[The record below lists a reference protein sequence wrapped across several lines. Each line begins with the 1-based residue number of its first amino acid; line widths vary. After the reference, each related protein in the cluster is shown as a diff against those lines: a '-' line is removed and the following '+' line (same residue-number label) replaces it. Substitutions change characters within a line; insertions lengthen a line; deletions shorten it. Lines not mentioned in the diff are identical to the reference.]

1 MNLKMASAFLAA
13 IMAATAA
20 SGGRA
25 STPAPSRLVDR
36 ATVVVRVCHH
46 PPSTPAAHRCPN
58 SQIQIVQQESV
69 KFKYKSKAKTDSN
82 CETSLFYDD
91 FIYYVSWA
99 FVILVF

>member
-1 MNLKMASAFLAA
+1 MASAFLAA

-20 SGGRA
+20 SGGRT
-25 STPAPSRLVDR
+25 STPAPFRLVDR
-36 ATVVVRVCHH
+36 VTVVVVVRVCHH
-46 PPSTPAAHRCPN
+46 PPSTPAAHRRPN

-69 KFKYKSKAKTDSN
+69 KFKYKSTAKTDSK
-82 CETSLFYDD
+82 CETSLSNDD